1 MCLLVTPTYVV
12 SVFTQVIQSYPADS
26 VFALLPFS
34 LLLALFF
41 IMCFLAVTI
50 ATKIYFTHD
59 LAVFMWL
66 APGQGLWFWL
76 QWLQSVVFT
85 GSGYVSAVLY
95 NIFNVCCTIAF
106 PACVMQCYYPQP
118 IRPLPKAI
126 VLWISLFVLFVGAQW
141 CSVAHNNCAWVL
153 AFLCR
158 HCRVKYPV
166 AVASGLSFSVCAWA
180 LSC

>member
-1 MCLLVTPTYVV
+1 M
-12 SVFTQVIQSYPADS
+12 
-26 VFALLPFS
+26 
-34 LLLALFF
+34 
-41 IMCFLAVTI
+41 
-50 ATKIYFTHD
+50 
-59 LAVFMWL
+59 
-66 APGQGLWFWL
+66 PGQGLWFWL

-141 CSVAHNNCAWVL
+141 CIIIAPGFWLFCVGTVVL
-153 AFLCR
+153 SILWQWLWFVFFCVCMGTIMLGSPERSYLFLSFSCR
-158 HCRVKYPV
+158 HCMLPIVAPV
-166 AVASGLSFSVCAWA
+166 HHTIVAS
-180 LSC
+180 